1 MPRALQEKS
10 TPEQIRTRFD
20 AYVERFSNLETGQSA
35 TLDAPLVLELLA
47 QTALALVPKPKCL
60 LDVGCG
66 AGNNTLKILQGYP
79 HIACDLLD
87 LSLPMLERARE
98 RVSQATEAQVR
109 TFQEDFRTADLEPAA
124 YDLVVA
130 AAVLHHLRDEA
141 DWEAAFA
148 KLYRIT
154 APGGALLVSDLVTH
168 ADPRVH
174 RLMWARYGEYLT
186 HLGGE
191 AYREKVF
198 DYIDY
203 EDSPRPLGFQMDLLR
218 KVGFSKVEVL
228 HKNSVFAAFY
238 AVKGH

>member
-10 TPEQIRTRFD
+10 TPEQIRARFD
-20 AYVERFSNLETGQSA
+20 VDVERFSNLETGQSA
-35 TLDAPLVLELLA
+35 TVDAPLVLELLA
-47 QTALALVPKPKCL
+47 QTALAIMPKPKRL

-66 AGNNTLKILQGYP
+66 AGNNTLKILQGYS
-79 HIACDLLD
+79 HIACDLID
-87 LSLPMLERARE
+87 LSVPMLERARE
-98 RVSQATEAQVR
+98 RVSQATDAGVR
-109 TFQEDFRTADLEPAA
+109 TFEEDFRTAPLEDNA
-124 YDLVVA
+124 YDLIVA

-168 ADPRVH
+168 ANPAVH
-174 RLMWARYGEYLT
+174 ALMWARYGQYLT
-186 HLGGE
+186 NLGGE

-198 DYIDY
+198 DYIDL
-203 EDSPRPLGFQMDLLR
+203 EDSPRPLGFQMELLR
-218 KVGFSKVEVL
+218 RVGYREVEVL

-238 AVKGH
+238 ALK